1 MPFFTAHAT
10 HADTAAALRAVI
22 DRVRAG
28 WQGDADLALLFWS
41 PHHRE
46 TITGLAAALL
56 DEVPARCLLG
66 CGGETVIADDRE
78 IEGEPALCLWLG
90 RWNPAIRVTPF
101 HLDVER
107 TGDGYSLLGWPDEL
121 ADADAAQSLVLTLG
135 DPFTFPIEAF
145 LDQLN
150 REKPGLPLCGG
161 MASAAQQPGENL
173 LLLGC
178 ETIPT
183 GAVSVLLRGDLGY
196 RAIVSQ
202 GCRPLGKP
210 MVITKAEENVI
221 LQLGGKTPLEQLQD
235 LWLTMTPRDHALV
248 QRGLMIGRAVSEY
261 RDTFGRGD
269 FLVRHLVGL
278 DRATGAVAVGDHIR
292 VGQTVQFH
300 VRDAD
305 SADEDLRLLLETAG
319 PASGALLFSCNG
331 RGTRLF
337 ARPNHDAQAVRGALG
352 AVPLAG
358 FFAQGELG
366 PVGGQNF
373 IHGFTAS
380 VVAFGE
386 FTCPAKTTQ
395 TDRTSQ

>member
-1 MPFFTAHAT
+1 MSFFTAHST
-10 HADTAAALRAVI
+10 HADTAAAVRAVI
-22 DRVRAG
+22 DRVHGG
-28 WQGDADLALLFWS
+28 WHGGADLALLFWS
-41 PHHRE
+41 PHHQGAIAE
-46 TITGLAAALL
+46 LAAALL

-78 IEGEPALCLWLG
+78 MEREPALGLWLG
-90 RWNPAIRVTPF
+90 RWSRPIRVTPF

-107 TGDGYSLLGWPDEL
+107 TGDGYSLLGWPDDL
-121 ADADAAQSLVLTLG
+121 ADADAAQSLILTLG
-135 DPFTFPIEAF
+135 DPFTFPIEPF

-150 REKPGLPLCGG
+150 SEKPGLPLCGG

-178 ETIPT
+178 EAMPT
-183 GAVSVLLRGDLGY
+183 GAVSVLLQGELGY

-210 MVITKAEENVI
+210 LVITKADDNVI
-221 LQLGGKTPLEQLQD
+221 LELGGKTPLQQLQD
-235 LWLTMTPRDHALV
+235 LWLTMTPRDHELV

-261 RDTFGRGD
+261 RDTFRRGD

-278 DRATGAVAVGDHIR
+278 DHSTGALAVGDHIR

-305 SADEDLRLLLETAG
+305 SADEDLRLLLETAEAADG
-319 PASGALLFSCNG
+319 SRGALLFSCNG

-337 ARPNHDAQAVRGALG
+337 EQPNHDAAAVRGALG
-352 AVPLAG
+352 NIPLAG

-366 PVGGQNF
+366 PVGGRNF

-380 VVAFGE
+380 VVVFQA
-386 FTCPAKTTQ
+386 
-395 TDRTSQ
+395 